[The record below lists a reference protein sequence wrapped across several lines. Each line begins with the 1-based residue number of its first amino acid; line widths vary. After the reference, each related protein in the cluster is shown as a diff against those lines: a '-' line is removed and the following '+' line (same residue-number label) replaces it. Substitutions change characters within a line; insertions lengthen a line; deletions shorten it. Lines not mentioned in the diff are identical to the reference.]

1 MSLQVWLPLNGNLNN
16 QGLSNY
22 NLVMFRGSEVYNNNG
37 KIGKC
42 FYANGVNTIKIL
54 NIIPNFYNYTGYSLC
69 AWFYIEGQNPSH
81 SGSAIISAGN
91 WNNQVLNLSV
101 SDWSSDHYTRLRIS
115 GTNWNNTY
123 TYNFQKNIWYHV
135 VVSSDGNKTYAYVNG
150 VLLGDTAS
158 GFLPTNIEGT
168 DMCIGGATYYSGM
181 QFFGRINDVRIYDH
195 CLSQKEVEEIAKGLI
210 LHYKL
215 DNNGLG
221 NPNLFKGTI
230 MRPIDRTSFVSNSS
244 KDWTKY
250 LRYYNGNTS
259 IHTFAEEDGIYIDTV
274 KLNSAA
280 NLGIC
285 FGRLASEI
293 NLDSSSYY
301 TISCEAKCTKAGAGL
316 DIGLSYLTT
325 SDSWVWRGGSN
336 RKLFNN
342 TTDWQFFTHTFKP
355 DSDTKAIDYCF
366 TVLGVSNG
374 TDTLSIRKCKLEK
387 GSVATS
393 WFPAPEDMGINEN
406 IIYDSS
412 GYNHNGTFSNN
423 STIKIISDPPKYSYG
438 IHLSKTKINCT
449 TGFPAGDNPDFTVV
463 FWARIFSNI
472 TYVSYGDLTGMY
484 DTGQGSNTFRLEL
497 CGSPASNNIMWF
509 RGPSGQSSGGFN
521 MNTSS
526 NNGWFSK
533 DTWHQIAL
541 TGNGQT
547 KQYICYLDGVQC
559 GTYNGSANSWSPTGQ
574 FYIGDTIEATADFSD
589 YRIYS
594 TVLSPEAIKELYNT
608 SATIDNNGNIYSREL
623 VES

>member
-1 MSLQVWLPLNGNLNN
+1 MSLQVWLPLNGDIKN
-16 QGLSNY
+16 QGLDNTK
-22 NLVMFRGSEVYNNNG
+22 NPTLMGTGITWTVG
-37 KIGKC
+37 KIGQAATFPNNCNSCIYLPRLRLQTGSFAAWIKV
-42 FYANGVNTIKIL
+42 NGA
-54 NIIPNFYNYTGYSLC
+54 G
-69 AWFYIEGQNPSH
+69 A
-81 SGSAIISAGN
+81 SARQCIISEGRDSYNDGVEFYTSQAGTSLSFKAHEKIISTTIAL
-91 WNNQVLNLSV
+91 NQ
-101 SDWSSDHYTRLRIS
+101 
-115 GTNWNNTY
+115 
-123 TYNFQKNIWYHV
+123 WYHV
-135 VVSSDGNKTYAYVNG
+135 AGTFGNGEVKLYLNGELKGTQTYTADMTYQYALDLVLGKMSYSYTNTSNYFSFNG
-150 VLLGDTAS
+150 QL
-158 GFLPTNIEGT
+158 
-168 DMCIGGATYYSGM
+168 
-181 QFFGRINDVRIYDH
+181 NDVRIYNH
-195 CLSQKEVEEIAKGLI
+195 VLSDKEIKEIAKGLI

-608 SATIDNNGNIYSREL
+608 SATIDNLGNTYAREL
-623 VES
+623 VEI